1 MEVMAMLSEDSAPRA
16 LASPDFRRLSRQ
28 MLVVAAV
35 GVVALGLGA
44 GVTALIVHAPPP
56 AASQAAQAPAPPRAL
71 PPLPS
76 MAPESPDLANPAE
89 GPLNPRFSSNP
100 TPIWLTDPPAQDAS
114 PTKPAIAS
122 LAARPPASLPP
133 PKPSVSPLLEAA
145 PLPPPRPVQFAS
157 LPNSPA
163 GPFDRWTAVYDL
175 TAHIVY
181 MPDGTKL
188 EAHSGLGDRLDDPHH
203 VDERDRGAT
212 PPHLYDLTARE
223 ELFHGVQALRL
234 NPIGGG
240 GIFGR
245 DGLLAHPYML
255 GPNGDSNG
263 CVSFKN
269 YETFLQAFQNG
280 EVKRLAVVASRN

>member
-1 MEVMAMLSEDSAPRA
+1 MAMLSEDSPPRA
-16 LASPDFRRLSRQ
+16 LASYDFRCLSRQ
-28 MLVVAAV
+28 ILVIAGV
-35 GVVALGLGA
+35 GVIALGLGA
-44 GVTALIVHAPPP
+44 GVTALIVHTLPP
-56 AASQAAQAPAPPRAL
+56 ATSQVAQASAPRQAL

-76 MAPESPDLANPAE
+76 MAPESPPPANPSE

-100 TPIWLTDPPAQDAS
+100 TPIWLTDPPVQDAA
-114 PTKPAIAS
+114 PAKPAVSS
-122 LAARPPASLPP
+122 LLARPPAAP
-133 PKPSVSPLLEAA
+133 PKASVSPLLEAA

-157 LPNSPA
+157 LPNAPA

-175 TAHIVY
+175 TAHTVY

-234 NPIGGG
+234 NPVGGG

-280 EVKRLAVVASRN
+280 AVKRLAVVASRN